1 MPFLKKSKNYPHKV
15 EEKKEEKMQ
24 RNKNS
29 KYQPDKPA
37 FAGKTPFAKRMRRA
51 LGEDS
56 PVQTS
61 TKNEKTTKSRSFNIF
76 LVAIVISIAVLLSY
90 NYTDEFNTQSS
101 VESELATKNV
111 VLYVEIM
118 FEYLFTGILNSNTQ
132 VRCIVRHR

>member
-1 MPFLKKSKNYPHKV
+1 
-15 EEKKEEKMQ
+15 MQ
-24 RNKNS
+24 RNENS
-29 KYQPDKPA
+29 KYRPDKPA

-61 TKNEKTTKSRSFNIF
+61 RKNEKTTTKSRSFNIF
-76 LVAIVISIAVLLSY
+76 LVAIVISIAVILSY

-132 VRCIVRHR
+132 VRCFVRHR